1 MLEANLFK
9 SVKEL
14 AESGYL
20 FRITDNGGET
30 LDRYTVI
37 FCDGDYLSL
46 SETGA
51 GVSLW
56 GEGIDPADWHERVE
70 SGDEVDLALGDLWS
84 GLQQHILRRVNEA
97 WRDYLNDVMNRVQ
110 NAVAKSRETADV
122 NDGIH
127 TSAGVGIYS
136 TGDGFCIRL
145 DGDNGADDLG
155 PYMTAEA
162 ALRATLPDDYA
173 LSGPEY
179 HSTVNVN
186 CLKQTPGASAKVKRL
201 AKKVQAA

>member
-1 MLEANLFK
+1 MFELNLF
-9 SVKEL
+9 STIKEL
-14 AESGYL
+14 ADSGYL

-30 LDRYTVI
+30 LDRYTVM

-56 GEGIDPADWHERVE
+56 SEKIDPAGWHERVE

-84 GLQQHILRRVNEA
+84 SLQQHILRRVNEV
-97 WRDYLNDVMNRVQ
+97 WRDYLNDVMNRVET
-110 NAVAKSRETADV
+110 AVAKSREVADV
-122 NDGIH
+122 NEGTH
-127 TSAGVGIYS
+127 TSAGTGIYS
-136 TGDGFCIRL
+136 TGEGFCIRL
-145 DGDNGADDLG
+145 DGDDGADDRG

-162 ALRATLPDDYA
+162 ALRATLPDDYS

-179 HSTVNVN
+179 HSTVDVN
-186 CLKQTPGASAKVKRL
+186 SLKRTSGASAKVKRL